1 MNKKG
6 FAVAAALLVGAGL
19 TPALPGVGSQAARA
33 EDLNKVDFET
43 SATWEG
49 QTRITGYVR
58 SNRGHAAQ
66 PVRIINRGLDEKGHV
81 TSHESS
87 AAHETI
93 PDDTRPYLQAHVPWP
108 PAYRETHHA
117 SYHRPR

>member
-19 TPALPGVGSQAARA
+19 TLALPGVGSQAARA

-58 SNRGHAAQ
+58 GNRGQAAQ
-66 PVRIINRGLDEKGHV
+66 PVRVIIRGLDAKGHV
-81 TSHESS
+81 ISQVSS
-87 AAHETI
+87 AVDDTI
-93 PDDTRPYLQAHVPWP
+93 PADSRAYFEAQVPSS
-108 PAYRETHHA
+108 PAYRVNVDG
-117 SYHRPR
+117 S

>member
-58 SNRGHAAQ
+58 SDRGHAAQ
-66 PVRIINRGLDEKGHV
+66 PVRVIIRGLDAKGHV
-81 TSHESS
+81 ISS
-87 AAHETI
+87 RAYFEA
-93 PDDTRPYLQAHVPWP
+93 QVPSS
-108 PAYRETHHA
+108 PAYRVNVDG
-117 SYHRPR
+117 S

>member
-49 QTRITGYVR
+49 KTRITGYVR

-66 PVRIINRGLDEKGHV
+66 PVRVVIRGLDAKGHV
-81 TSHESS
+81 ISQVSS
-87 AAHETI
+87 AV
-93 PDDTRPYLQAHVPWP
+93 DDTIRADSRGYFEAQVPSS
-108 PAYRETHHA
+108 PAYRVNVDG
-117 SYHRPR
+117 S

>member
-1 MNKKG
+1 MNRKG
-6 FAVAAALLVGAGL
+6 IVVAAALLFGAGL
-19 TPALPGVGSQAARA
+19 TPALPGVGSQARA

-66 PVRIINRGLDEKGHV
+66 PVRVVIRGLDAKGHV
-81 TSHESS
+81 ISQVSS
-87 AAHETI
+87 AVDDTI
-93 PDDTRPYLQAHVPWP
+93 PADSRAYFEARVPSS
-108 PAYRETHHA
+108 PAYRVNLDR
-117 SYHRPR
+117 S

>member
-43 SATWEG
+43 SATG
-49 QTRITGYVR
+49 KARLG
-58 SNRGHAAQ
+58 SPG
-66 PVRIINRGLDEKGHV
+66 
-81 TSHESS
+81 TSVAIEDRPLNPCGSS
-87 AAHETI
+87 FV
-93 PDDTRPYLQAHVPWP
+93 D
-108 PAYRETHHA
+108 
-117 SYHRPR
+117 